1 MLLQAAKLRNKVSDM
16 LSRKIEDNSI
26 VFRNGSAVVLTI
38 VEEETEN
45 GLTMTLRGELRSDV
59 AHELLDELTA
69 LATVGVNV
77 VVDFA
82 EVTYITSTILD
93 VFLTVQQLMDSM
105 QKGELV
111 LRKLSA
117 EIYRE
122 FEKTGTSELLII
134 EN

>member
-1 MLLQAAKLRNKVSDM
+1 MLLQVARLRNKVSDM
-16 LSRKIEDNSI
+16 LDRKIEDNSI
-26 VFRNGSAVVLTI
+26 VFSNGSDVVLVI
-38 VEEETEN
+38 EEEETEN
-45 GLTMTLRGELRSDV
+45 GLTMTLRGELRSGV

-93 VFLTVQQLMDSM
+93 VFLSVQQLMDSM
-105 QKGELV
+105 RKGELV
-111 LRKLSA
+111 LRRMTD